1 VARPNP
7 LQSGRRAPENRMPLL
22 QQVQQPICAECG
34 RANQP
39 QAWFCAFC
47 GARLA
52 SNRPTPEDNLW
63 LAKVI
68 LTGPEE
74 PLFNELPIAKIPG
87 PAGPLFAPPET
98 GVRSPWKQK
107 VAKWLGKYQ
116 EEAMDHS
123 QIETANL
130 FGGRYEILARAEQWS
145 VEVRDHK
152 PWKRCWAC
160 RSEENEDGERFCTNC
175 GAELEPRQYSGV
187 LAPDGTPSGLLLTTT
202 IEAEAARA
210 LLPPI
215 WDQVQEN
222 GQTLLLANPTGVSPL
237 KLPLEELAA
246 MRVGLEL
253 ARLLLFLHGQGLSL
267 GDLVPSDLGI
277 TDLGKPRLLRV
288 PFLSQLPEA
297 PASPGSAASPG
308 SDQALASSGSACR
321 DDLRALAGLLEALTG
336 TPRTTQRL
344 ENPESSIPTQPMVLP
359 LPNEPTL
366 AAILSQ
372 VRTGQIIAVA
382 EVVQKLEALFTERTC
397 PLQLTQTVGS
407 CSDKGMIRDH
417 NEDSLLALNLAM
429 FNSATLRSWG
439 LYVVADGMGGHAAGE
454 VASGLAVRGVAEV
467 VMRDYLG
474 FATALD
480 AIYDQEQMRR
490 LVRRSVE
497 QANENVR
504 NEGLARG
511 NDMGTTLTMA
521 LIVGDRAT
529 IANVGDSRTYLYR
542 AGKLRRISRDHS
554 LVMRLV
560 ELGQISDQDIYTHP
574 QRNAVLR
581 SLGDQLDVQIDV
593 FSERLQPGDAL
604 LLCSDGQWEMTRDP
618 KMEAILKSFPAPQE
632 ACEEL
637 IKAANKAGGEDNVTS
652 ILVYL
657 AEK

>member
-1 VARPNP
+1 
-7 LQSGRRAPENRMPLL
+7 M
-22 QQVQQPICAECG
+22 PICAECG

-39 QAWFCAFC
+39 RAWFCAFC

-52 SNRPTPEDNLW
+52 SKNRPTPEDNLW

-74 PLFNELPIAKIPG
+74 PLFNESPIPKTPG
-87 PAGPLFAPPET
+87 QAVTLFAPPEADRLK
-98 GVRSPWKQK
+98 GVRSQGKQT
-107 VAKWLGKYQ
+107 VARWPGEYQ

-123 QIETANL
+123 QIETSNL

-160 RSEENEDGERFCTNC
+160 GSEENEDGERFCTNC
-175 GAELEPRQYSGV
+175 GAELETRQYSGV
-187 LAPDGTPSGLLLTTT
+187 LAPAGTPSGLLLTMA
-202 IEAEAARA
+202 IEAEGARA

-222 GQTLLLANPTGVSPL
+222 GQTLILANPNGVSPI
-237 KLPLEELAA
+237 KLPLDELAA

-253 ARLLLFLHGQGLSL
+253 ARLLLLLHGQGMSL
-267 GDLVPSDLGI
+267 GALVPSDVGI
-277 TDLGKPRLLRV
+277 TDLGHPRLLRV
-288 PFLSQLPEA
+288 PFLSQLTETEN
-297 PASPGSAASPG
+297 
-308 SDQALASSGSACR
+308 QETCR

-359 LPNEPTL
+359 PTNEPTL

-372 VRTGQIIAVA
+372 VRTGQITDVA
-382 EVVQKLEALFTERTC
+382 EVVQKLETLFTERTC

-429 FNSATLRSWG
+429 FNTTTLRSWG

-490 LVRRSVE
+490 LARRAVE

-521 LIVGDRAT
+521 LVVGDRAT

-542 AGKLRRISRDHS
+542 EGKLRRISRDHS

-618 KMEAILKSFPAPQE
+618 KMEAILKNFPSPQR

-652 ILVYL
+652 ILVCL